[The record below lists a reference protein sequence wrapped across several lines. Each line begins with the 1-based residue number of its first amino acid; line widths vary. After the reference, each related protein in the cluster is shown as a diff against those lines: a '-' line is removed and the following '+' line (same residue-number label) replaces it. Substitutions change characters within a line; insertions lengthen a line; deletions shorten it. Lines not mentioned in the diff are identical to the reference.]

1 MAPQTCGLA
10 APLSPSSSPNVIA
23 KYNECLSN
31 QLLLSFGEEIDTEC
45 IAKSH
50 VKKLHLGNPR
60 DSLTNDRS

>member
-10 APLSPSSSPNVIA
+10 APLSPCSSPNVIA

-31 QLLLSFGEEIDTEC
+31 QSILSFGEGINMDS

-50 VKKLHLGNPR
+50 AKKLHLRKHQG
-60 DSLTNDRS
+60 LVVK